1 MGERNF
7 ISLIFMKIELINII
21 SAVIF
26 FLAIIHTFSTKFF
39 EKLAIK
45 YKNHGKLF
53 HLLSE
58 VEVVFGFWAA
68 ILICFLCINNSFDYT
83 MKYLEE
89 QDYTEPLFIFVIM
102 VIAASKPILDLCLY
116 LILQISKLVPANRS
130 LVVFFITISFVPL
143 LGSFITEPAA
153 MTLAALLLKD
163 YYFSKKISSNLMYAA
178 IGVLFVNVSIG
189 GTLTPYAA
197 PPILMVADKWDWN
210 LLFML
215 KTFGWK
221 SSLAVIVN
229 ALFITLFYSKELKRL
244 KQDYQKD
251 IKSSKPAVVTIVH
264 VVFLIAIVYYIH
276 HPILFLG
283 LFIFFI
289 GFAHVYSKYQ
299 NRLFLRE
306 GLLVGFFLAG
316 LIILGGQ
323 QKWWLQPL
331 IKNLNSDVMYYG
343 VTILTA
349 ITDNAALTYL
359 GSLVD
364 GLTNE
369 LKYALVAGAVTGGG
383 LTVIANA
390 PNPAG
395 YSILKNNFANK
406 TISPL
411 KLFLFAVPPT
421 FVAVLFFKFL

>member
-1 MGERNF
+1 
-7 ISLIFMKIELINII
+7 MKIELINII
-21 SAVIF
+21 SAAVF
-26 FLAIIHTFSTKFF
+26 FLAIIHTFSIKFF

-68 ILICFLCINNSFDYT
+68 ILIIFLCINNSFDYT

-102 VIAASKPILDLCLY
+102 VIAASKPILDFCLY
-116 LILQISKLVPANRS
+116 SILQISKLVPANRS

-163 YYFSKKISSNLMYAA
+163 YYFSKKISSNLMYAV

-244 KQDYQKD
+244 KQDYQRD
-251 IKSSKPAVVTIVH
+251 IKSSKPTIVTIVH
-264 VVFLIAIVYYIH
+264 VVFLIAVVYCIH

-283 LFIFFI
+283 LFIFFL
-289 GFAHVYSKYQ
+289 GFTHVYNKYQ
-299 NRLFLRE
+299 NKLFLRE

-395 YSILKNNFANK
+395 YSILKNNFPNK

-411 KLFLFAVPPT
+411 KLFLFAIPPT
-421 FVAVLFFKFL
+421 FVAITFFKFL

>member
-1 MGERNF
+1 
-7 ISLIFMKIELINII
+7 MKIELINII
-21 SAVIF
+21 SAAVF
-26 FLAIIHTFSTKFF
+26 FLAIIHTFSIKFF

-68 ILICFLCINNSFDYT
+68 ILIIFLCINNSFDYT

-102 VIAASKPILDLCLY
+102 VIAASKPILDFCLY
-116 LILQISKLVPANRS
+116 SILQISKLVPANRS

-163 YYFSKKISSNLMYAA
+163 YYFSKKISSNLMYAV

-244 KQDYQKD
+244 KQDYQRD
-251 IKSSKPAVVTIVH
+251 IKSSKPTIVTIVH
-264 VVFLIAIVYYIH
+264 VVFLIAVVYCIH

-283 LFIFFI
+283 LFIFFL
-289 GFAHVYSKYQ
+289 GFTHVYNKYQ
-299 NRLFLRE
+299 NKLFLRE
-306 GLLVGFFLAG
+306 GLLVGFFLVG

-331 IKNLNSDVMYYG
+331 IKNLNSDVMWYG

-395 YSILKNNFANK
+395 YSILKNNFPNK

-411 KLFLFAVPPT
+411 KLFLFAIPPT
-421 FVAVLFFKFL
+421 FVAITFFKFL

>member
-1 MGERNF
+1 
-7 ISLIFMKIELINII
+7 MKIELINII
-21 SAVIF
+21 SAAVF
-26 FLAIIHTFSTKFF
+26 FLAIIHTFSIKFF

-68 ILICFLCINNSFDYT
+68 ILIIFLCINNSFDYT

-102 VIAASKPILDLCLY
+102 VIAASKPILDFCLY
-116 LILQISKLVPANRS
+116 SILQISKLVPANRS

-163 YYFSKKISSNLMYAA
+163 YYFSKKISSNLMYAV

-244 KQDYQKD
+244 KQDYQRD
-251 IKSSKPAVVTIVH
+251 IKSSKPTIVTIVH
-264 VVFLIAIVYYIH
+264 VVFLIAVVYCIH

-283 LFIFFI
+283 LFIFFL
-289 GFAHVYSKYQ
+289 GFTHVYNKYQ
-299 NRLFLRE
+299 NKLFLRE
-306 GLLVGFFLAG
+306 GLLVGFFLVG

-343 VTILTA
+343 VTILSA

-395 YSILKNNFANK
+395 YSILKNNFPNK

-411 KLFLFAVPPT
+411 KLFLFALPPT
-421 FVAVLFFKFL
+421 FVAITFFKFL

>member
-1 MGERNF
+1 
-7 ISLIFMKIELINII
+7 MKIELINII
-21 SAVIF
+21 SAAVF
-26 FLAIIHTFSTKFF
+26 FLAIIHTFSIKFF

-68 ILICFLCINNSFDYT
+68 ILIIFLCINNSFDYT

-102 VIAASKPILDLCLY
+102 VIAASKPILDFCLY
-116 LILQISKLVPANRS
+116 SILQISKLVPANRS

-153 MTLAALLLKD
+153 MTLAALLLKN
-163 YYFSKKISSNLMYAA
+163 YYFSKKISSNLMYAV
-178 IGVLFVNVSIG
+178 IGVLFVNISIG

-244 KQDYQKD
+244 KQDYQRD
-251 IKSSKPAVVTIVH
+251 IKSSKPTIVTIVH
-264 VVFLIAIVYYIH
+264 VVFLIAVVYCIH

-283 LFIFFI
+283 LFIFFL
-289 GFAHVYSKYQ
+289 GFTHVYNKYQ
-299 NRLFLRE
+299 NKLFLRE

-395 YSILKNNFANK
+395 YSILKNNFPNK

-411 KLFLFAVPPT
+411 KLFLFAIPPT
-421 FVAVLFFKFL
+421 FVAITFFKFL

>member
-1 MGERNF
+1 
-7 ISLIFMKIELINII
+7 MKIELINII
-21 SAVIF
+21 SAAVF
-26 FLAIIHTFSTKFF
+26 FLAIIHTFSIKFF

-68 ILICFLCINNSFDYT
+68 ILIIFLCINNSFDYT

-102 VIAASKPILDLCLY
+102 VIAASKPILDFCLY
-116 LILQISKLVPANRS
+116 SILQISKLVPANRS

-153 MTLAALLLKD
+153 MTLAALLLKN
-163 YYFSKKISSNLMYAA
+163 YYFSKKISSNLMYAV

-244 KQDYQKD
+244 KQDYQRD
-251 IKSSKPAVVTIVH
+251 IKSSKPTIVTIVH
-264 VVFLIAIVYYIH
+264 VVFLIAVVYCIH

-283 LFIFFI
+283 LFIFFL
-289 GFAHVYSKYQ
+289 GFTHVYNKYQ
-299 NRLFLRE
+299 NKLFLRE

-395 YSILKNNFANK
+395 YSILKNNFPNK

-411 KLFLFAVPPT
+411 KLFLFAIPPT
-421 FVAVLFFKFL
+421 FVAITFFKFL

>member
-1 MGERNF
+1 
-7 ISLIFMKIELINII
+7 MKIELINII
-21 SAVIF
+21 SAAVF
-26 FLAIIHTFSTKFF
+26 FLAIIHTFSIKFF

-68 ILICFLCINNSFDYT
+68 ILIIFLCINNSFDYT

-102 VIAASKPILDLCLY
+102 VIAASKPILDFCLY
-116 LILQISKLVPANRS
+116 SILQISKLVPANRS

-163 YYFSKKISSNLMYAA
+163 YYFSKKISSNLMYAV

-244 KQDYQKD
+244 KQDYQRD
-251 IKSSKPAVVTIVH
+251 IKSSKPTIVTIVH
-264 VVFLIAIVYYIH
+264 VIFLIAVVYYIH

-283 LFIFFI
+283 LFIFFL
-289 GFAHVYSKYQ
+289 GFTHVYNKYQ
-299 NRLFLRE
+299 NKLFLRE
-306 GLLVGFFLAG
+306 GLLVGFFLVG

-395 YSILKNNFANK
+395 YSILKNNFPNK

-411 KLFLFAVPPT
+411 KLFLFAIPPT
-421 FVAVLFFKFL
+421 FVAITFFKFL

>member
-1 MGERNF
+1 
-7 ISLIFMKIELINII
+7 MKIELINII
-21 SAVIF
+21 SAAVF
-26 FLAIIHTFSTKFF
+26 FLAIIHTFSIKFF

-68 ILICFLCINNSFDYT
+68 ILIIFLCINNSFDYT

-102 VIAASKPILDLCLY
+102 VIAASKPILDFCLY
-116 LILQISKLVPANRS
+116 SILQISKLVPANRS

-163 YYFSKKISSNLMYAA
+163 YYFSKKISSNLMYAV

-244 KQDYQKD
+244 KQDYQGD
-251 IKSSKPAVVTIVH
+251 IKSSKPTIVTIVH
-264 VVFLIAIVYYIH
+264 VVFLIAVVYYIH

-283 LFIFFI
+283 LFIFFL
-289 GFAHVYSKYQ
+289 GFTHVYNKYQ
-299 NRLFLRE
+299 NKLFLRE
-306 GLLVGFFLAG
+306 GLLVGFFLVG

-395 YSILKNNFANK
+395 YSILKNNFPNK

-411 KLFLFAVPPT
+411 KLFLFAIPPT
-421 FVAVLFFKFL
+421 FVAITFFKFL

>member
-1 MGERNF
+1 
-7 ISLIFMKIELINII
+7 MKIELINII
-21 SAVIF
+21 SAAVF
-26 FLAIIHTFSTKFF
+26 FLAIIHTFSIKFF

-68 ILICFLCINNSFDYT
+68 ILIIFLCINNSFDYT

-102 VIAASKPILDLCLY
+102 VIAASKPILDFCLY
-116 LILQISKLVPANRS
+116 SILQISKLVPANRS
-130 LVVFFITISFVPL
+130 LVVFFIKISFVPL

-163 YYFSKKISSNLMYAA
+163 YYFSKKISSNLMYAV

-244 KQDYQKD
+244 KQDYQRD
-251 IKSSKPAVVTIVH
+251 IKSSKPTIVTIVH
-264 VVFLIAIVYYIH
+264 VVFLIAVVYCIH

-283 LFIFFI
+283 LFIFFL
-289 GFAHVYSKYQ
+289 GFTHVYNKYQ
-299 NRLFLRE
+299 NKLFLRE

-331 IKNLNSDVMYYG
+331 IKNLNSDVMWYG

-395 YSILKNNFANK
+395 YSILKNNFPNK

-411 KLFLFAVPPT
+411 KLFLFALPPT
-421 FVAVLFFKFL
+421 FVAITFFKFL

>member
-1 MGERNF
+1 
-7 ISLIFMKIELINII
+7 MKIELINII
-21 SAVIF
+21 SAAVF
-26 FLAIIHTFSTKFF
+26 FLAIIHTFSIKFF

-68 ILICFLCINNSFDYT
+68 ILIIFLCINNSFDYT

-102 VIAASKPILDLCLY
+102 VIAASKPILDFCLY
-116 LILQISKLVPANRS
+116 SILQISKLVPANRS

-163 YYFSKKISSNLMYAA
+163 YYFSKKISSNLMYAV

-244 KQDYQKD
+244 KQDYQRD
-251 IKSSKPAVVTIVH
+251 IKSSKPTIVTIVH
-264 VVFLIAIVYYIH
+264 VVFLIAVVYCIH

-283 LFIFFI
+283 LFIFFL
-289 GFAHVYSKYQ
+289 GFTHVYNKYQ
-299 NRLFLRE
+299 NKLFLRE

-331 IKNLNSDVMYYG
+331 IKNLNSDVMWYG

-395 YSILKNNFANK
+395 YSILKNNFPNK

-411 KLFLFAVPPT
+411 KLFLFALPPT
-421 FVAVLFFKFL
+421 FVAITFFKFL

>member
-1 MGERNF
+1 
-7 ISLIFMKIELINII
+7 MKIELINII
-21 SAVIF
+21 SAAVF
-26 FLAIIHTFSTKFF
+26 FLAIIHTFSIKFF

-68 ILICFLCINNSFDYT
+68 ILIIFLCINNSFDYT

-102 VIAASKPILDLCLY
+102 VIAASKPILDFCLY
-116 LILQISKLVPANRS
+116 SILQISKLVPANRS

-163 YYFSKKISSNLMYAA
+163 YYFSKKISSNLMYAV

-244 KQDYQKD
+244 KQDYQRD
-251 IKSSKPAVVTIVH
+251 IKSSKPTIVTIVH
-264 VVFLIAIVYYIH
+264 VVFLIAVVYCIH

-283 LFIFFI
+283 LFIFFL
-289 GFAHVYSKYQ
+289 GFTHVYNKYQ
-299 NRLFLRE
+299 NKLFLRE

-395 YSILKNNFANK
+395 YSILKNNFPNK

-411 KLFLFAVPPT
+411 KLFLFALPPT
-421 FVAVLFFKFL
+421 FVAITFFKFL

>member
-1 MGERNF
+1 
-7 ISLIFMKIELINII
+7 MKIELINII
-21 SAVIF
+21 SAAVF
-26 FLAIIHTFSTKFF
+26 FLAIIHTFSIKFF

-68 ILICFLCINNSFDYT
+68 ILIIFLCINNSFDYT

-102 VIAASKPILDLCLY
+102 VIAASKPILDFCLY
-116 LILQISKLVPANRS
+116 SILQISKLVPANRS

-153 MTLAALLLKD
+153 MTLAALLLKN
-163 YYFSKKISSNLMYAA
+163 YYFSKKISSNLMYAV

-244 KQDYQKD
+244 KQDYQRD
-251 IKSSKPAVVTIVH
+251 IKSSKPTIVTIVH
-264 VVFLIAIVYYIH
+264 VVFLIAVVYYIH

-283 LFIFFI
+283 LFIFFL
-289 GFAHVYSKYQ
+289 GFTHVYNKYQ
-299 NRLFLRE
+299 NKLFLRE

-395 YSILKNNFANK
+395 YSILKNNFPNK

-411 KLFLFAVPPT
+411 KLFLFAIPPT
-421 FVAVLFFKFL
+421 FVAITFFKFL

>member
-1 MGERNF
+1 
-7 ISLIFMKIELINII
+7 MKIELINII
-21 SAVIF
+21 SAAVF
-26 FLAIIHTFSTKFF
+26 FLAIIHTFSIKFF

-68 ILICFLCINNSFDYT
+68 ILIIFLCINNSFDYT

-102 VIAASKPILDLCLY
+102 VIAASKPILDFCLY
-116 LILQISKLVPANRS
+116 SILQISKLVPANRS

-163 YYFSKKISSNLMYAA
+163 YYFSKKISSNLMYAV

-244 KQDYQKD
+244 KQDYQRD
-251 IKSSKPAVVTIVH
+251 IKSSKPTIVTIVH
-264 VVFLIAIVYYIH
+264 VIFLIAVVYYIH

-283 LFIFFI
+283 LFIFFL
-289 GFAHVYSKYQ
+289 GFTHVYNKYQ
-299 NRLFLRE
+299 NKLFLRE

-395 YSILKNNFANK
+395 YSILKNNFPNK

-411 KLFLFAVPPT
+411 KLFLFALPPT
-421 FVAVLFFKFL
+421 LVAITFFKFL

>member
-1 MGERNF
+1 
-7 ISLIFMKIELINII
+7 MKIELINII
-21 SAVIF
+21 SAAVF
-26 FLAIIHTFSTKFF
+26 FLAIIHTFSIKFF

-68 ILICFLCINNSFDYT
+68 ILIIFLCINNSFDYT

-102 VIAASKPILDLCLY
+102 VIAASKPILDFCLY
-116 LILQISKLVPANRS
+116 SILQISKLVPANRS

-163 YYFSKKISSNLMYAA
+163 YYFSKKISSNLMYAV
-178 IGVLFVNVSIG
+178 IGVLFVNISIG

-244 KQDYQKD
+244 KQDYQRD
-251 IKSSKPAVVTIVH
+251 IKSSKPTIVTIVH
-264 VVFLIAIVYYIH
+264 VVFLIAVVYYIH

-283 LFIFFI
+283 LFIFFL
-289 GFAHVYSKYQ
+289 GFTHVYNKYQ
-299 NRLFLRE
+299 NKLFLRE

-395 YSILKNNFANK
+395 YSILKNNFPNK

-411 KLFLFAVPPT
+411 KLFLFAIPPT
-421 FVAVLFFKFL
+421 FVAITFFKFL

>member
-1 MGERNF
+1 
-7 ISLIFMKIELINII
+7 MKIELINII
-21 SAVIF
+21 SAAVF
-26 FLAIIHTFSTKFF
+26 FLAIIHTFSIKFF

-68 ILICFLCINNSFDYT
+68 ILIIFLCINNSFDYT

-102 VIAASKPILDLCLY
+102 VIAASKPILDFCLY
-116 LILQISKLVPANRS
+116 SILQISKLVPANRS

-163 YYFSKKISSNLMYAA
+163 YYFSKKISSNLMYAV

-244 KQDYQKD
+244 KQDYQRD
-251 IKSSKPAVVTIVH
+251 IKSSKPTIVTIVH
-264 VVFLIAIVYYIH
+264 VVFLIAVVYYIH

-283 LFIFFI
+283 LFIFFL
-289 GFAHVYSKYQ
+289 GFTHVYNKYQ
-299 NRLFLRE
+299 NKLFLRE

-331 IKNLNSDVMYYG
+331 IKNLNSDVMWYG

-395 YSILKNNFANK
+395 YSILKNNFPNK

-411 KLFLFAVPPT
+411 KLFLFALPPT
-421 FVAVLFFKFL
+421 FVAITFFKFL

>member
-1 MGERNF
+1 
-7 ISLIFMKIELINII
+7 MKIELINII
-21 SAVIF
+21 SAAVF
-26 FLAIIHTFSTKFF
+26 FLAIIHTFSIKFF

-68 ILICFLCINNSFDYT
+68 ILIIFLCINNSFDYT

-102 VIAASKPILDLCLY
+102 VIAASKPILDFCLY
-116 LILQISKLVPANRS
+116 SILQISKLVPANRS

-163 YYFSKKISSNLMYAA
+163 YYFSKKISSNLMYAV

-244 KQDYQKD
+244 KQDYQRD
-251 IKSSKPAVVTIVH
+251 IKSSKPTIVTIVH
-264 VVFLIAIVYYIH
+264 VVFLIAVVYYIH

-283 LFIFFI
+283 LFIFFL
-289 GFAHVYSKYQ
+289 GFTHVYNKYQ
-299 NRLFLRE
+299 NKLFLRE
-306 GLLVGFFLAG
+306 GLLVGFFLVG

-331 IKNLNSDVMYYG
+331 IKNLNSDVMWYG

-395 YSILKNNFANK
+395 YSILKNNFPNK

-411 KLFLFAVPPT
+411 KLFLFAIPPT
-421 FVAVLFFKFL
+421 FVAITFFKFL

>member
-1 MGERNF
+1 
-7 ISLIFMKIELINII
+7 MKIELINII
-21 SAVIF
+21 SAAVF
-26 FLAIIHTFSTKFF
+26 FLAIIHTFSIKFF

-68 ILICFLCINNSFDYT
+68 ILIIFLCINNSFDYT

-102 VIAASKPILDLCLY
+102 VIAASKPILDFCLY
-116 LILQISKLVPANRS
+116 SILQISKLVPANRS

-153 MTLAALLLKD
+153 MTLAALLLKN
-163 YYFSKKISSNLMYAA
+163 YYFSKKISSNLMYAV

-244 KQDYQKD
+244 KQDYQRD
-251 IKSSKPAVVTIVH
+251 IKSSKPTIVTIVH
-264 VVFLIAIVYYIH
+264 VVFLIAVVYYIH

-283 LFIFFI
+283 LFIFFL
-289 GFAHVYSKYQ
+289 GFTHVYNKYQ
-299 NRLFLRE
+299 NKLFLRE

-331 IKNLNSDVMYYG
+331 IKNLNSDVMWYG

-395 YSILKNNFANK
+395 YSILKNNFPNK

-411 KLFLFAVPPT
+411 KLFLFAIPPT
-421 FVAVLFFKFL
+421 FVAITFFKFL

>member
-1 MGERNF
+1 
-7 ISLIFMKIELINII
+7 MKIELINII
-21 SAVIF
+21 SAAVF
-26 FLAIIHTFSTKFF
+26 FLAIIHTFSIKFF

-68 ILICFLCINNSFDYT
+68 ILIIFLCINNSFDYT

-102 VIAASKPILDLCLY
+102 VIAASKPILDFCLY
-116 LILQISKLVPANRS
+116 SILQISKLVPANRS

-163 YYFSKKISSNLMYAA
+163 YYFSKKISSNLMYAV

-244 KQDYQKD
+244 KQDYQRD
-251 IKSSKPAVVTIVH
+251 IKSSKPTIVTIVH
-264 VVFLIAIVYYIH
+264 VIFLIAVVYYIH

-283 LFIFFI
+283 LFIFFL
-289 GFAHVYSKYQ
+289 GFTHVYNKYQ
-299 NRLFLRE
+299 NKLFLRE

-395 YSILKNNFANK
+395 YSILKNNFPNK

-411 KLFLFAVPPT
+411 KLFLFAIPPT
-421 FVAVLFFKFL
+421 FVAITFFKFL

>member
-1 MGERNF
+1 
-7 ISLIFMKIELINII
+7 MKIELINII
-21 SAVIF
+21 SAAVF
-26 FLAIIHTFSTKFF
+26 FLAIIHTFSIKFF

-45 YKNHGKLF
+45 YKNHEKLF

-68 ILICFLCINNSFDYT
+68 ILIIFLCINNSFDYT

-102 VIAASKPILDLCLY
+102 VIAASKPILDFCLY
-116 LILQISKLVPANRS
+116 SILQISKLVPANRS

-163 YYFSKKISSNLMYAA
+163 YYFSKKISSNLMYAV

-244 KQDYQKD
+244 KQDYQRD
-251 IKSSKPAVVTIVH
+251 IKSSKPTIVTIVH
-264 VVFLIAIVYYIH
+264 VVFLIAVVYCIH

-283 LFIFFI
+283 LFIFFL
-289 GFAHVYSKYQ
+289 GFTHVYNKYQ
-299 NRLFLRE
+299 NKLFLRE

-331 IKNLNSDVMYYG
+331 IKNLNSDVMWYG

-395 YSILKNNFANK
+395 YSILKNNFPNK

-411 KLFLFAVPPT
+411 KLFLFALPPT
-421 FVAVLFFKFL
+421 FVAITFFKFL

>member
-1 MGERNF
+1 
-7 ISLIFMKIELINII
+7 MKIELINII
-21 SAVIF
+21 SAAVF
-26 FLAIIHTFSTKFF
+26 FLAIIHTFSIKFF

-68 ILICFLCINNSFDYT
+68 ILIIFLCINNSFDYT

-102 VIAASKPILDLCLY
+102 VIAASKPILDFCLY
-116 LILQISKLVPANRS
+116 SILQISKLVPANRS

-163 YYFSKKISSNLMYAA
+163 YYFSKKISSNLMYAV

-244 KQDYQKD
+244 KQDYQRD
-251 IKSSKPAVVTIVH
+251 IKSSKPTIVTIVH
-264 VVFLIAIVYYIH
+264 VVFLIAVVYYIH

-283 LFIFFI
+283 LFIFFL
-289 GFAHVYSKYQ
+289 GFTHVYNKYQ
-299 NRLFLRE
+299 NKLFLRE

-395 YSILKNNFANK
+395 YSILKNNFPNK

-411 KLFLFAVPPT
+411 KLFLFAIPPT
-421 FVAVLFFKFL
+421 FVAITFFKFL

>member
-1 MGERNF
+1 
-7 ISLIFMKIELINII
+7 MKIELINII
-21 SAVIF
+21 SAAVF
-26 FLAIIHTFSTKFF
+26 FLAIIHTFSIKFF

-68 ILICFLCINNSFDYT
+68 ILIIFLCINNSFDYT

-102 VIAASKPILDLCLY
+102 VIAASKPILDFCLY
-116 LILQISKLVPANRS
+116 SILQISKLVPANRS

-163 YYFSKKISSNLMYAA
+163 YYFSKKISSNLMYAV

-229 ALFITLFYSKELKRL
+229 ALFITLFYSKELKLL
-244 KQDYQKD
+244 KQDYQRD
-251 IKSSKPAVVTIVH
+251 IKSSKPTTVTIVH
-264 VVFLIAIVYYIH
+264 VVFLIAVVYYIH

-283 LFIFFI
+283 LFIFFL
-289 GFAHVYSKYQ
+289 GFTHVYNKYQ
-299 NRLFLRE
+299 NKLFLRE

-331 IKNLNSDVMYYG
+331 IKNLNSDVMWYG

-395 YSILKNNFANK
+395 YSILKNNFPNK

-411 KLFLFAVPPT
+411 KLFLFAIPPT
-421 FVAVLFFKFL
+421 FVAITFFKFL

>member
-1 MGERNF
+1 
-7 ISLIFMKIELINII
+7 MKIELINII
-21 SAVIF
+21 SAAVF
-26 FLAIIHTFSTKFF
+26 FLAIIHTFSIKFF

-68 ILICFLCINNSFDYT
+68 ILIIFLCINNSFDYT

-102 VIAASKPILDLCLY
+102 VIAASKPILDFCLY
-116 LILQISKLVPANRS
+116 SILQISKLVPANRS

-163 YYFSKKISSNLMYAA
+163 YYFSKKISSNLMYAV

-244 KQDYQKD
+244 KQDYQRD
-251 IKSSKPAVVTIVH
+251 IKSSKPTIVTIVH
-264 VVFLIAIVYYIH
+264 VVFLIAVVYYIH

-283 LFIFFI
+283 LFIFFL
-289 GFAHVYSKYQ
+289 GFTHVYNKYQ
-299 NRLFLRE
+299 NKLFLRE

-331 IKNLNSDVMYYG
+331 IKNLNSDVMWYG

-395 YSILKNNFANK
+395 YSILKNNFPNK

-411 KLFLFAVPPT
+411 KLFLFAIPPT
-421 FVAVLFFKFL
+421 FVAITFFKFL

>member
-1 MGERNF
+1 
-7 ISLIFMKIELINII
+7 MKIELINII
-21 SAVIF
+21 SAAVF
-26 FLAIIHTFSTKFF
+26 FLAIIHTFSIKFF

-68 ILICFLCINNSFDYT
+68 ILIIFLCINNSFDYT

-102 VIAASKPILDLCLY
+102 VIAASKPILDFCLY
-116 LILQISKLVPANRS
+116 SILQISKLVPANRS

-163 YYFSKKISSNLMYAA
+163 YYFSKKISSNLMYAV

-244 KQDYQKD
+244 KQDYQRD
-251 IKSSKPAVVTIVH
+251 IKSSKPTIVTIVH
-264 VVFLIAIVYYIH
+264 VVFLIAVVYYIH

-283 LFIFFI
+283 LFIFFL
-289 GFAHVYSKYQ
+289 GFTHVYNKYQ
-299 NRLFLRE
+299 NKLFLRE
-306 GLLVGFFLAG
+306 GLLVGFFLVG

-395 YSILKNNFANK
+395 YSILKNNFPNK

-411 KLFLFAVPPT
+411 KLFLFAIPPT
-421 FVAVLFFKFL
+421 FVAITFFKFL

>member
-1 MGERNF
+1 
-7 ISLIFMKIELINII
+7 MKIELINII
-21 SAVIF
+21 SAAVF
-26 FLAIIHTFSTKFF
+26 FLAIIHTFSIKFF

-68 ILICFLCINNSFDYT
+68 ILIIFLCINNSFDYT

-102 VIAASKPILDLCLY
+102 VIAASKPILDFCLY
-116 LILQISKLVPANRS
+116 SILQISKLVPANRS

-163 YYFSKKISSNLMYAA
+163 YYFSKKISSNLMYAV

-244 KQDYQKD
+244 KQDYQRD
-251 IKSSKPAVVTIVH
+251 IKSSKPTIVTIVH
-264 VVFLIAIVYYIH
+264 VVFLIAVVYYIH

-283 LFIFFI
+283 LFIFFL
-289 GFAHVYSKYQ
+289 GFTHVYNKYQ
-299 NRLFLRE
+299 NKLFLRE
-306 GLLVGFFLAG
+306 GLLVGFFLVG

-395 YSILKNNFANK
+395 YSILKNNFPNK
-406 TISPL
+406 SISPL
-411 KLFLFAVPPT
+411 KLFLFAIPPT
-421 FVAVLFFKFL
+421 FVAITFFKFL

>member
-1 MGERNF
+1 
-7 ISLIFMKIELINII
+7 MKIELINII
-21 SAVIF
+21 SAAVF
-26 FLAIIHTFSTKFF
+26 FLAIIHTFSIKFF

-68 ILICFLCINNSFDYT
+68 ILIIFLCINNSFDYT

-102 VIAASKPILDLCLY
+102 VIAASKPILDFCLY
-116 LILQISKLVPANRS
+116 SILQISKLVPANRS

-163 YYFSKKISSNLMYAA
+163 YYFSKKISSNLMYAV

-244 KQDYQKD
+244 KQDYQRD
-251 IKSSKPAVVTIVH
+251 IKSSKPTIVTIVH
-264 VVFLIAIVYYIH
+264 VVFLIAVVYYIH

-283 LFIFFI
+283 LFIFFL
-289 GFAHVYSKYQ
+289 GFTHVYNKYQ
-299 NRLFLRE
+299 NKLFLRE

-395 YSILKNNFANK
+395 YSILKNNFPNK

-411 KLFLFAVPPT
+411 KLFLFALPPT
-421 FVAVLFFKFL
+421 FVAITFFKFL

>member
-1 MGERNF
+1 
-7 ISLIFMKIELINII
+7 MKIELINII
-21 SAVIF
+21 SAAVF
-26 FLAIIHTFSTKFF
+26 FLAIIHTFSIKFF

-68 ILICFLCINNSFDYT
+68 ILIIFLCINNSFDYT

-102 VIAASKPILDLCLY
+102 VIAASKPILDFCLY
-116 LILQISKLVPANRS
+116 SILQISKLVPANRS

-163 YYFSKKISSNLMYAA
+163 YYFSKKISSNLMYAV
-178 IGVLFVNVSIG
+178 IGVLFVNISIG

-244 KQDYQKD
+244 KQDYQRD
-251 IKSSKPAVVTIVH
+251 IKSSKPTIVTIVH
-264 VVFLIAIVYYIH
+264 VVFLIAVVYCIH

-283 LFIFFI
+283 LFIFFL
-289 GFAHVYSKYQ
+289 GFTHVYNKYQ
-299 NRLFLRE
+299 NKLFLRE

-331 IKNLNSDVMYYG
+331 IKNLNSDVMWYG

-395 YSILKNNFANK
+395 YSILKNNFPNK

-411 KLFLFAVPPT
+411 KLFLFAIPPT
-421 FVAVLFFKFL
+421 FVAITFFKFL

>member
-1 MGERNF
+1 
-7 ISLIFMKIELINII
+7 MKIELINII
-21 SAVIF
+21 SAAVF
-26 FLAIIHTFSTKFF
+26 FLAIIHTFSIKFF

-45 YKNHGKLF
+45 YENHGKLF

-68 ILICFLCINNSFDYT
+68 ILIIFLCINNSFDYT

-102 VIAASKPILDLCLY
+102 VIAASKPILDFCLY
-116 LILQISKLVPANRS
+116 SILQISKLVPANRS

-163 YYFSKKISSNLMYAA
+163 YYFSKKISSNLMYAV

-244 KQDYQKD
+244 KQDYQRD
-251 IKSSKPAVVTIVH
+251 IKSSKPTIVTIVH
-264 VVFLIAIVYYIH
+264 VVFLIAVVYCIH

-283 LFIFFI
+283 LFIFFL
-289 GFAHVYSKYQ
+289 GFTHVYNKYQ
-299 NRLFLRE
+299 NKLFLRE

-395 YSILKNNFANK
+395 YSILKNNFPNK

-411 KLFLFAVPPT
+411 KLFLFALPPT
-421 FVAVLFFKFL
+421 FVAITFFKFL

>member
-1 MGERNF
+1 
-7 ISLIFMKIELINII
+7 MKIELINII
-21 SAVIF
+21 SAAVF
-26 FLAIIHTFSTKFF
+26 FLAIIHTFSIKFF

-68 ILICFLCINNSFDYT
+68 ILIIFLCINNSFDYT

-102 VIAASKPILDLCLY
+102 VIAASKPILDFCLY
-116 LILQISKLVPANRS
+116 SILQISKLVPANRS

-163 YYFSKKISSNLMYAA
+163 YYFSKKISSNLMYAV

-244 KQDYQKD
+244 KQDYQRD
-251 IKSSKPAVVTIVH
+251 IKSSKPTIVTIVH
-264 VVFLIAIVYYIH
+264 VVFLIAVVYYIH

-283 LFIFFI
+283 LFIFFL
-289 GFAHVYSKYQ
+289 GFTYVYNKYQ
-299 NRLFLRE
+299 NKLFLRE

-395 YSILKNNFANK
+395 YSILKNNFPNK

-411 KLFLFAVPPT
+411 KLFLFAIPPT
-421 FVAVLFFKFL
+421 FVAITFFKFL

>member
-1 MGERNF
+1 
-7 ISLIFMKIELINII
+7 MKIELINII
-21 SAVIF
+21 SAAVF
-26 FLAIIHTFSTKFF
+26 FLAIIHTFSIKFF

-45 YKNHGKLF
+45 YKNHEKLF

-68 ILICFLCINNSFDYT
+68 ILIIFLCINNSFDYT

-102 VIAASKPILDLCLY
+102 VIAASKPILDFCLY
-116 LILQISKLVPANRS
+116 SILQISKLVPANRS

-163 YYFSKKISSNLMYAA
+163 YYFSKKISSNLMYAV

-210 LLFML
+210 FLFML

-244 KQDYQKD
+244 KQDYQRD
-251 IKSSKPAVVTIVH
+251 IKSSKPTIVTIVH
-264 VVFLIAIVYYIH
+264 VVFLIAVVYCIH

-283 LFIFFI
+283 LFIFFL
-289 GFAHVYSKYQ
+289 GFTHVYNKYQ
-299 NRLFLRE
+299 NKLFLRE

-331 IKNLNSDVMYYG
+331 IKNLNSDVMWYG

-395 YSILKNNFANK
+395 YSILKNNFPNK

-411 KLFLFAVPPT
+411 KLFLFAIPPT
-421 FVAVLFFKFL
+421 FVAITFFKFL

>member
-1 MGERNF
+1 
-7 ISLIFMKIELINII
+7 MKIELINII
-21 SAVIF
+21 SAAVF
-26 FLAIIHTFSTKFF
+26 FLAIIHTFSIKFF

-68 ILICFLCINNSFDYT
+68 ILIIFLCINNSFDYT

-102 VIAASKPILDLCLY
+102 VIAASKPILDFCLY
-116 LILQISKLVPANRS
+116 SILQISKLVPANRS

-163 YYFSKKISSNLMYAA
+163 YYFSKKISSNLMYAV

-244 KQDYQKD
+244 KQDYQRD
-251 IKSSKPAVVTIVH
+251 IKSSKPTIVTIVH
-264 VVFLIAIVYYIH
+264 VIFLIAVVYYIH

-283 LFIFFI
+283 LFIFFL
-289 GFAHVYSKYQ
+289 GFTHVYNKYQ
-299 NRLFLRE
+299 NKLFLRE

-331 IKNLNSDVMYYG
+331 IKNLNSDVMWYG

-395 YSILKNNFANK
+395 YSILKNNFPNK

-411 KLFLFAVPPT
+411 KLFLFAIPPT
-421 FVAVLFFKFL
+421 FVAITFFKFL

>member
-1 MGERNF
+1 
-7 ISLIFMKIELINII
+7 MKIELINII
-21 SAVIF
+21 SAAVF
-26 FLAIIHTFSTKFF
+26 FLAIIHTFSIKFF

-68 ILICFLCINNSFDYT
+68 ILIIFLCINNSFDYT

-102 VIAASKPILDLCLY
+102 VIAASKPILDFCLY
-116 LILQISKLVPANRS
+116 SILQISKLVPANRS

-153 MTLAALLLKD
+153 MTLAALLLKN
-163 YYFSKKISSNLMYAA
+163 YYFSKKISSNLMYAV

-244 KQDYQKD
+244 KQDYQRD
-251 IKSSKPAVVTIVH
+251 IKSSKPTIVTIVH
-264 VVFLIAIVYYIH
+264 VVFLIAVVYYIH

-283 LFIFFI
+283 LFIFFL
-289 GFAHVYSKYQ
+289 GFTHVYNKYQ
-299 NRLFLRE
+299 NKLFLRE

-395 YSILKNNFANK
+395 YSILKNNFPNK
-406 TISPL
+406 TINPL
-411 KLFLFAVPPT
+411 KLFLFALPPT
-421 FVAVLFFKFL
+421 FVAITFFKFL